1 MGGGHSD
8 TGAGNREKTE
18 NTPPVTTGLEDKQ
31 AIDNAVSHAR
41 LAVCPTMDYLKAEF
55 TERESNW
62 LKFLHYLW
70 LKRNPEVEC
79 SCR

>member
-1 MGGGHSD
+1 M
-8 TGAGNREKTE
+8 
-18 NTPPVTTGLEDKQ
+18 TTLKEVEEAQTIED
-31 AIDNAVSHAR
+31 ARMSHTR
-41 LAVCPTMDYLKAEF
+41 LAVCPTTDYLRAEF